1 MRGVAI
7 LSGLAPLSLST
18 EEEEEAA
25 QLLITE
31 TQNTSEETQSSNKRF
46 LFILEMN
53 VVRQQTVCYDI
64 VLLKVSR
71 AFEINSQL
79 ISNQASIYFIKVL
92 YQMGLL
98 IVVERLE
105 DETGKSSFFQIQSK
119 MD

>member
-53 VVRQQTVCYDI
+53 VVR
-64 VLLKVSR
+64 
-71 AFEINSQL
+71 
-79 ISNQASIYFIKVL
+79 
-92 YQMGLL
+92 
-98 IVVERLE
+98 
-105 DETGKSSFFQIQSK
+105 
-119 MD
+119 

>member
-64 VLLKVSR
+64 VLLK